1 MKSTLKQL
9 NRPVSDRKAIF
20 IVAAIVGALLLTWGG
35 WKLYGKITDRPAS
48 PAEVKRAIRKYLA
61 KKTGDKEFKP
71 PLDVSANSSNNVAT
85 VSIITI
91 TNAVSVTNKTTGRV
105 RTANRITKTTKAGLP
120 ETGFSA
126 YFRTNQAQAATYEEM
141 YRLIGQQLA
150 VADQLIEST
159 NIQEKFTALVMAS
172 EASDYARTNTAN
184 LWMGARICE
193 GYLWPNLSLVQT
205 TNRAPF
211 TVDALLAICDVAFQE
226 AGETNNIIR
235 NYQYMIAKVSRSP
248 AYVDLLRY
256 RLAHIYQDLGQEE
269 KAIALLK
276 QIRNYRM
283 NRVPQEIAFL
293 EQRLKRK
300 R

>member
-1 MKSTLKQL
+1 MKAALKKL
-9 NRPVSDRKAIF
+9 NHPVSDRKAIV
-20 IVAAIVGALLLTWGG
+20 ILAAIIGALLLTWGG
-35 WKLYGKITDRPAS
+35 WELYGKITDRPAS
-48 PAEVKRAIRKYLA
+48 PAEVKRTIRKYLA
-61 KKTGDKEFKP
+61 RKTGDKEFKA
-71 PLDVSANSSNNVAT
+71 PLDLSANISNNVAT
-85 VSIITI
+85 VSIITM
-91 TNAVSVTNKTTGRV
+91 TNPVTTTNKATGRV
-105 RTANRITKTTKAGLP
+105 RTVNRITKTTKTGLP

-150 VADQLIEST
+150 VADELIE
-159 NIQEKFTALVMAS
+159 NADVQQKFTALVMAS

-184 LWMGARICE
+184 LWLGARICE
-193 GYLWPNLSLVQT
+193 GYLWPNLALVQT

-211 TVDALLAICDVAFQE
+211 TVDALLATCDVAFQE

-235 NYQYMIAKVSRSP
+235 NYEYMIAKVSRSP

-256 RLAHIYQDLGQEE
+256 RLAHVYQELGEEE

-276 QIRNYRM
+276 QVKNYRM

>member
-1 MKSTLKQL
+1 VKAALKQL
-9 NRPVSDRKAIF
+9 NHPVSDRKAIV
-20 IVAAIVGALLLTWGG
+20 ILAAVIGVLLLTWGG
-35 WKLYGKITDRPAS
+35 WELYGKITDRPAS
-48 PAEVKRAIRKYLA
+48 PAEVKRAIRKYLV
-61 KKTGDKEFKP
+61 KKTGDKEFKA
-71 PLDVSANSSNNVAT
+71 PLDITANISNNVAT
-85 VSIITI
+85 VSIITV
-91 TNAVSVTNKTTGRV
+91 TNQVTTTNKTTGRV
-105 RTANRITKTTKAGLP
+105 RTSNRITKTTKTGLP

-126 YFRTNQAQAATYEEM
+126 YFRTNQAQAETYEEM

-150 VADQLIEST
+150 VADQLLEST

-172 EASDYARTNTAN
+172 EASDHARTNTAN
-184 LWMGARICE
+184 LWLGARICE

-211 TVDALLAICDVAFQE
+211 TVDALLATCDVAFQE

-235 NYQYMIAKVSRSP
+235 NYEYMIAKVSRSP

-256 RLAHIYQDLGQEE
+256 RLAHTYQDLGQEA

-276 QIRNYRM
+276 QIKNYRM
-283 NRVPQEIAFL
+283 NRVPQEIAYL

>member
-1 MKSTLKQL
+1 MKSALKQL
-9 NRPVSDRKAIF
+9 NHPVSDRKALV
-20 IVAAIVGALLLTWGG
+20 IVAAIIGALLLTWGG
-35 WKLYGKITDRPAS
+35 WELYGKITDRPAS
-48 PAEVKRAIRKYLA
+48 PAEVKRVIRKYLA
-61 KKTGDKEFKP
+61 KKTGDKEFKS
-71 PLDVSANSSNNVAT
+71 PLDLSANISNNVAT
-85 VSIITI
+85 VSIITV
-91 TNAVSVTNKTTGRV
+91 TNAVTTTNKTTGRV
-105 RTANRITKTTKAGLP
+105 RTVNRITKTTKTGLP

-126 YFRTNQAQAATYEEM
+126 YFRTNQAHAATYEEM

-150 VADQLIEST
+150 VAEQFLESAD
-159 NIQEKFTALVMAS
+159 IQQKFTALVMAS
-172 EASDYARTNTAN
+172 EASDHARTNTAN
-184 LWMGARICE
+184 LWLGARICE
-193 GYLWPNLSLVQT
+193 GYLWPNLALVQT

-211 TVDALLAICDVAFQE
+211 TVDALLATCDVAFQE

-235 NYQYMIAKVSRSP
+235 NYEYMIAKVSRSP

-256 RLAHIYQDLGQEE
+256 RLAHVYQDLGEEE

-276 QIRNYRM
+276 QIKNYRM